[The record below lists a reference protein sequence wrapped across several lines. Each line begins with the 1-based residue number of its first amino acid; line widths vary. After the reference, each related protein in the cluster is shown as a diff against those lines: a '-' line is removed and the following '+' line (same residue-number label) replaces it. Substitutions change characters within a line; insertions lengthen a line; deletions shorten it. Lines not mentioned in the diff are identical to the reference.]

1 MTRISGAVSGL
12 GRLGRDS
19 MGLLLIL
26 AIMVATSGCRG
37 QEGEEEVLY
46 YEDIESQ
53 EIRDNWESYPLGIKN
68 QEKNKTNDIFNLI
81 DM

>member
-1 MTRISGAVSGL
+1 MTRILGSVSVTGA
-12 GRLGRDS
+12 GRLGN
-19 MGLLLIL
+19 MGLLLVL
-26 AIMVATSGCRG
+26 AVMVATSGCRG
-37 QEGEEEVLY
+37 QEGEEVLY

-53 EIRDNWESYPLGIKN
+53 ETRDNWESYPLGIKN